1 MLKVCFKVSFK
12 ITKNII
18 SSPSWICLRRTSA
31 TSTSCS
37 VTGSCRPPPCLE
49 LWDPRPPTHCPHAQK
64 RSSMG
69 FRKGESPWRSWSGSW
84 GGWWNQFW
92 TRADQWNETLS
103 QTLMGWQMAK
113 DVSPSTFYFCR
124 FNPGLIYEELF
135 RFRRLIGS
143 SVSYFERQRLEMS
156 KKSIKFLKTLRQ
168 VFLQTV
174 WGLEWACSWGNLGFA
189 PWVSNSTFC
198 IYELFI
204 SV

>member
-1 MLKVCFKVSFK
+1 MLGHRLMQTSSMPWVGGSQTSHPLPPCPETLLNGLQEGRVSLEVMEWK
-12 ITKNII
+12 
-18 SSPSWICLRRTSA
+18 LRRLMKP
-31 TSTSCS
+31 
-37 VTGSCRPPPCLE
+37 VL
-49 LWDPRPPTHCPHAQK
+49 DQ
-64 RSSMG
+64 
-69 FRKGESPWRSWSGSW
+69 SGSVEW
-84 GGWWNQFW
+84 D
-92 TRADQWNETLS
+92 TVPDADGMANGQRRVSLHVLLLS
-103 QTLMGWQMAK
+103 
-113 DVSPSTFYFCR
+113 VS
-124 FNPGLIYEELF
+124 PGLIYEELF